1 MDSASC
7 NPLPMEACWNTS
19 LCKSILLTLRH
30 TKIEEACQGEDW
42 DMRVNSVNTLDESV
56 IPLPQV
62 KTTYPFRSQ
71 ESIHSVTHSLIYL
84 AN

>member
-19 LCKSILLTLRH
+19 LCKAILLTLRH
-30 TKIEEACQGEDW
+30 MKTEEERQGEDW

-62 KTTYPFRSQ
+62 KTTYLFRSQ
-71 ESIHSVTHSLIYL
+71 ESIHSVTHSLMSL
-84 AN
+84 VD